1 MELEITDSL
10 GKGSM
15 FCHLIA
21 AFTSVRYRLN
31 KRSNPLNSVLIAYF
45 VGKFIF
51 WSFNNKI

>member
-45 VGKFIF
+45 VEKFMF